1 MKKEMTF
8 AGPLKLRVW
17 LSSTTP
23 DADLFITIRAFDPHG
38 KEATFLTAIEPKSPV
53 SQGWLRASHRKTDAK
68 LSTEW
73 LPAHTHDEEQMLKP
87 GEIVQLD
94 IPVWPAS
101 LALPAGHQLEVIVAG
116 KDFERLLPEGAPKG
130 ALRGSGLTLHKD
142 PLDRPAARF
151 AGTYTLHSGNG
162 RENYLLLPVLPEE
175 G

>member
-23 DADLFITIRAFDPHG
+23 DADLFITIRAFDPQG

-73 LPAHTHDEEQMLKP
+73 LP
-87 GEIVQLD
+87 
-94 IPVWPAS
+94 
-101 LALPAGHQLEVIVAG
+101 
-116 KDFERLLPEGAPKG
+116 
-130 ALRGSGLTLHKD
+130 
-142 PLDRPAARF
+142 
-151 AGTYTLHSGNG
+151 
-162 RENYLLLPVLPEE
+162 VLPEE
-175 G
+175 R